1 MCSSLANDCCPCIVP
16 KLGEYSARPP
26 VQNYRDSPLDGNSR
40 FLSLRIECDYILPSF
55 ILQVQSF
62 SFFTCITK
70 RGEGRSCLVFV
81 PIFGNDCN
89 SKEETLKKA
98 TLKSQDETYQLNSLF
113 LQNRLNTCKNS
124 RLLYLCTGHG
134 FCKVRRYTHQYLK
147 QKEESFY
154 P

>member
-1 MCSSLANDCCPCIVP
+1 MTAVRASFRSLENIAPDLLSRITGIRLLTGIQDFFPCPTLANRMWLHPTI
-16 KLGEYSARPP
+16 L
-26 VQNYRDSPLDGNSR
+26 
-40 FLSLRIECDYILPSF
+40 YITGSIFQLF
-55 ILQVQSF
+55 HMYQE
-62 SFFTCITK
+62 

-113 LQNRLNTCKNS
+113 LQNLLNTCKNN